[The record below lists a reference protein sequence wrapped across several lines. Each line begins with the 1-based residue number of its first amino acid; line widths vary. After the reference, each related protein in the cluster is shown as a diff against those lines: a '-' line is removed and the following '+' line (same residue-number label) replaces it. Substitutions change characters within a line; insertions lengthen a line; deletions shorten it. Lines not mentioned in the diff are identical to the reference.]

1 MKFPVLSID
10 AWSEGESSWTWNAW
24 YRAGWVEIEDFAKFQ
39 SESALDLLFAE
50 GYLTQ
55 VDGGEVE
62 DDGHN
67 LVILDAQTREPLFAI
82 EYGNQI
88 L

>member
-10 AWSEGESSWTWNAW
+10 AWADDESSWTWNSW
-24 YRAGWVEIEDFAKFQ
+24 HRVGFVEIQDFAKFPN
-39 SESALDLLFAE
+39 ESALDLLFAE

-55 VDGGEVE
+55 VEGGEVE

-67 LVILDAQTREPLFAI
+67 LVIIDASTREPLFAI

>member
-10 AWSEGESSWTWNAW
+10 AWAEGESSWTWNSW
-24 YRAGWVEIEDFAKFQ
+24 HRVGWVEIPDFAKFQ
-39 SESALDLLFAE
+39 DEAALDLLFDE
-50 GYLTQ
+50 GYLTKTE
-55 VDGGEVE
+55 GGEVE

-67 LVILDAQTREPLFAI
+67 LVILDASTREPLLAI

>member
-10 AWSEGESSWTWNAW
+10 AWAEDESSWSWNSW
-24 YRAGWVEIEDFAKFQ
+24 HRVGWVEIPDLAKFPN
-39 SESALDLLFAE
+39 EAALDLLFAE
-50 GYLTQ
+50 GYLTRTE
-55 VDGGEVE
+55 GGEVE

-67 LVILDAQTREPLFAI
+67 LVILDASTREPLFAI

>member
-1 MKFPVLSID
+1 MKFPVLSIE
-10 AWSEGESSWTWNAW
+10 AWAEGEQSWTWNSW
-24 YRAGWVEIEDFAKFQ
+24 HRVGWVEIKNFADFPANA
-39 SESALDLLFAE
+39 ALDLLFSE
-50 GYLTQ
+50 GYLTKTE
-55 VDGGEVE
+55 GGEVE

-67 LVILDAQTREPLFAI
+67 LVILDASTREPLFAI

>member
-10 AWSEGESSWTWNAW
+10 AWAEGESSWSWNSW
-24 YRAGWVEIEDFAKFQ
+24 HRVGWVEIPDFAEFPN
-39 SESALDLLFAE
+39 EAALDLLFDE
-50 GYLTQ
+50 GYLTKTE
-55 VDGGEVE
+55 GGEVE

-67 LVILDAQTREPLFAI
+67 LVILDASTREPLFAI

>member
-10 AWSEGESSWTWNAW
+10 AWAEDESSWTWNSW
-24 YRAGWVEIEDFAKFQ
+24 HRVGWVEIQDFAKFPN
-39 SESALDLLFAE
+39 EAALDLLFDE

-55 VDGGEVE
+55 VEGGEVE

-67 LVILDAQTREPLFAI
+67 LVIIDASTREPLFAI

>member
-1 MKFPVLSID
+1 MKFPVLSIE
-10 AWSEGESSWTWNAW
+10 AWADGESSWTWNSW
-24 YRAGWVEIEDFAKFQ
+24 YRVGWVEISDFAKFPN
-39 SESALDLLFAE
+39 ESALDLLFAE
-50 GYLTQ
+50 GYLNRT
-55 VDGGEVE
+55 DGGEVE

-67 LVILDAQTREPLFAI
+67 LVILDASTREPLFAI

>member
-1 MKFPVLSID
+1 MKFPVLSIE
-10 AWSEGESSWTWNAW
+10 AWAEGESSWSWNSW
-24 YRAGWVEIEDFAKFQ
+24 HRVGWVEIPDFAKFPN
-39 SESALDLLFAE
+39 ESALDLLFAE
-50 GYLTQ
+50 GYLTKT
-55 VDGGEVE
+55 DGGEVE

-67 LVILDAQTREPLFAI
+67 LVILDASTREPLFAI

>member
-10 AWSEGESSWTWNAW
+10 AWAEGKSSWSWNSW
-24 YRAGWVEIEDFAKFQ
+24 RRVGWVEIPDFSKFVD
-39 SESALDLLFAE
+39 ESALDLLFSE
-50 GYLTQ
+50 GYLTKT
-55 VDGGEVE
+55 DGGEVE

-67 LVILDAQTREPLFAI
+67 LVILDALTREPLFAI